1 MTWSVADGVRGRRWR
16 STLLDGRELVGSLLL
31 ETTPEGRLARLELAT
46 AAGLLTLH
54 PDGDGLHGNVVRPA
68 GIDHLAFP
76 WSADDLLLVVGTP
89 TTAAAAARTLGERV
103 GIGQGQTIH
112 GVSIDLALA
121 VRPATFRV
129 ARVGPRGWWF
139 VTADSGQQTGV
150 TLDLDG
156 IPLLAEAAD
165 WPLELGSGT

>member
-1 MTWSVADGVRGRRWR
+1 
-16 STLLDGRELVGSLLL
+16 VGALLL
-31 ETTPEGRLARLELAT
+31 ETTPDGALAKLEVAG

-54 PDGDGLHGNVVRPA
+54 PDGSTLHGNVVRPT
-68 GIDHLAFP
+68 GIDHLALA
-76 WSADDLLLVVGTP
+76 WSPEHLLLLAGTP

-103 GIGQGQTIH
+103 GIGQGHTIA
-112 GVSIDLALA
+112 GVSVDVTLT

-139 VTADSGQQTGV
+139 VTADTGDRTGV

-156 IPLLAEAAD
+156 IPLLGEAVD
-165 WPLELGSGT
+165 WPLELDSPG